1 MPILHVRN
9 VPDELYERIRAR
21 AALHRRSL
29 TAETV
34 ALLEAGLR
42 AEPTEDEL
50 EDLFERARVLR
61 ERLRAQGFS
70 FDATAAI
77 REDRER

>member
-1 MPILHVRN
+1 MPILHIRN
-9 VPDELYERIRAR
+9 VPDDLYERVRKRAKTH
-21 AALHRRSL
+21 HRSI
-29 TAETV
+29 TTETI

-42 AEPTEDEL
+42 AMPAPHDFDDWL
-50 EDLFERARVLR
+50 ARAERLR
-61 ERLRAQGFS
+61 EELRAQGFS